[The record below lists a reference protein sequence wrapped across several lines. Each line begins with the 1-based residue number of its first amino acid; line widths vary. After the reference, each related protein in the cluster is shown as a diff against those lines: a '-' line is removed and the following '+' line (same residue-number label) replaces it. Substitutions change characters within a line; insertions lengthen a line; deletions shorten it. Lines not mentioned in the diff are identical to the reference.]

1 MHFFIFS
8 SVQKTV
14 VKEKEKFKNT
24 SIQKAW
30 QQQKYFVHLP
40 CGMLW

>member
-1 MHFFIFS
+1 MHFLYIF
-8 SVQKTV
+8 QCPKTV
-14 VKEKEKFKNT
+14 VKEKENFKNT

-30 QQQKYFVHLP
+30 QQEKYFVHLP